1 MLFLRQK
8 RLPVASRGFSLLEV
22 MVAMALLAFALS
34 IITAGAS
41 SSAMYSKRVYRSTVA
56 ALLLRGTLLDIE
68 ETYRK
73 EGFPTNDVTGKDCNL
88 PKLYAKQF
96 KCSYDVLGLQ
106 LDDGS
111 IADMTANAQTLLASA
126 QETLAQSGALDKL
139 SGGEGGAKKTADLGS
154 AAQSAQQAGLDL
166 TSLAKGA
173 DMMSLLQVILLS
185 GDQGMNLLNLCDIN
199 LSVLQMSMGLM
210 IAELLPRILKRASDR
225 TRKVVVHLQW
235 KDEEGEQRKL
245 EIETFTTAVSEEE
258 AQAIQAMKAQDAVE
272 GALNPNGMPGVP
284 GLPGAGGVGA
294 MPGVPGSIPFGGR

>member
-1 MLFLRQK
+1 MLSWRQTHI
-8 RLPVASRGFSLLEV
+8 RTQQRGFSLLEV

-73 EGFPTNDVTGKDCNL
+73 DGFPTNDVTGKDCNL

-96 KCSYDVLGLQ
+96 KCSYDILGLQ

-111 IADMTANAQTLLASA
+111 IADMTTNAQTLLASA

-139 SGGEGGAKKTADLGS
+139 SGNDGGAKKTADLGS

-166 TSLAKGA
+166 GSLAKGG

-225 TRKVVVHLQW
+225 TRKVIVHLQW
-235 KDEEGEQRKL
+235 KDEEGEQKKL

-272 GALNPNGMPGVP
+272 GALNPNGATGI
-284 GLPGAGGVGA
+284 GTLPAGAG
-294 MPGVPGSIPFGGR
+294 SLPFGGR